1 MKLKALMIGLAAIA
15 LAAGCKKDNG
25 NGGSGNYDANPPK
38 LFVNGEDVWEDTLKF
53 TLNPELFLTFEVED
67 DRSERTLE
75 MSKLQDGLVYYDGNL
90 INNTA
95 VDISG
100 VDNGQLRFRALEA
113 GTYSFFLTVRDPD
126 DKSSTAL
133 VEITAL
139 GNLRPQAK
147 LNVQQTGTN
156 SPYEVRINAA
166 GSTDMDAALCGA
178 IALYEYTLEG
188 FYTTT
193 SVRDYIDYIYPEPGR
208 YTIILRVQDNEGAW
222 SEPITKEV
230 VVQ

>member
-1 MKLKALMIGLAAIA
+1 MKAKGLIIGMAAIA
-15 LAAGCKKDNG
+15 LAAGCKKDDG
-25 NGGSGNYDANPPK
+25 TGSGNYDSNPPK
-38 LFVNGEDVWEDTLKF
+38 LFVNGADVLKDTLKY
-53 TLNPELFLTFEVED
+53 TLSPELYLTFEVED
-67 DRSERTLE
+67 DRDERTLS
-75 MSKLQDGLVYYDGNL
+75 MSKLEDGLVYYAGNL

-100 VDNGQLRFRALEA
+100 IDNGQLRFRALEA
-113 GTYSFFLTVRDPD
+113 GTFSFFLTVKDPD
-126 DKSSTAL
+126 EKSSTAL

-147 LNVQQTGTN
+147 MTVQQTGTN

-166 GSTDMDAALCGA
+166 GSTDADAAWGGA
-178 IALYEYTLEG
+178 ITQYEYTLEG

-193 SVRDYIDYIYPEPGR
+193 TVRDYIDYIYPEPGR